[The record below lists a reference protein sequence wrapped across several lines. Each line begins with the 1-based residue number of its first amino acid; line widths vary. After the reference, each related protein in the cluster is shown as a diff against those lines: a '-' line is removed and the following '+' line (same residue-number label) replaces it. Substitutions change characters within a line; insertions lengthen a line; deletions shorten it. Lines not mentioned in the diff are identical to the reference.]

1 MEIAVGTNLWINGT
15 KNTRVI
21 NERELIDLQ

>member
-1 MEIAVGTNLWINGT
+1 MGESVEMMEKINGT

-21 NERELIDLQ
+21 NERELIDLR